1 MLSQYDI
8 DTLKCRINIIHRY
21 YMAYT
26 NIRTNKNISL
36 ERKHSEEKVCF
47 LQLKKYMVYYETF
60 KKKFPEEFKKL
71 DSDERESAE
80 NSYQI
85 ATKWCARRN

>member
-1 MLSQYDI
+1 MAY
-8 DTLKCRINIIHRY
+8 INIQ
-21 YMAYT
+21 T
-26 NIRTNKNISL
+26 NNDISL

-47 LQLKKYMVYYETF
+47 LKLKKYMVYYETC

-85 ATKWCARRN
+85 ATKWCLKELNP